1 MKILITGVSGGIGS
15 AAAKLFLKLGH
26 EVIGFDT
33 AETVLEHENYTH
45 YVHDITDA
53 NYPAI
58 ENVEAI
64 VHCAGVQTD
73 TARDIE
79 VNLSGTI
86 AFTEFYAFT
95 GSIKAVVITASSSAI
110 TGAEFPRYAAS
121 KGGILT
127 YGKNLAQ
134 RLAKYGACVNTLCP
148 GAVETSMNAH
158 ILADKKLYD
167 AVAAESLLNK
177 WAQPEEIA
185 QWIYFLVCV
194 NRSMTGQDLL
204 IDNGEFLKTNF
215 IW

>member
-1 MKILITGVSGGIGS
+1 MKVLITGASGGIGC
-15 AAAKLFLKLGH
+15 AAAKLFIKLGH
-26 EVIGFDT
+26 EVFGFDT
-33 AETVLEHENYTH
+33 AEAPFEHENYTH
-45 YVHDITDA
+45 YIHDITDTA
-53 NYPAI
+53 YPEI

-73 TARDIE
+73 SVKDIE
-79 VNLSGTI
+79 VNLTGTI
-86 AFTEFYAFT
+86 AFTEHYAFT
-95 GSIKAVVITASSSAI
+95 ENIKSVVIVASSSAI
-110 TGAEFPRYAAS
+110 NGAEFPHYAAS

-127 YGKNLAQ
+127 YGRNLAQ

-177 WAQPEEIA
+177 WAKPEEIA